1 MAPGFYGPN
10 HLSFNGVPRNRAEY
24 GFRGPPSLAC
34 PPQAPWSTARPLC
47 SGRAR
52 PPSWCLCWLSSV
64 PRWSI
69 AAQCK
74 HVPRCRSRSIRRR
87 LLGRYT
93 DRAGTMSTADIHT
106 SRVLLR
112 HGEIPA
118 GGWRCFWI
126 TGSMVQTG
134 KMTGMQAAA
143 KGHDGHLAQLSQAV
157 GRGLHFDHPVL
168 EGRQRRHH
176 QCQCLDQ
183 LNRMGG
189 RAPIPAND
197 KSSAF
202 NSVVAGSVT
211 IFTIQVNI
219 NNADARSQALQIA
232 RPVGTSNGQ
241 DASRTSDAFK
251 NTLTQ
256 ISKLRVAK

>member
-1 MAPGFYGPN
+1 M
-10 HLSFNGVPRNRAEY
+10 
-24 GFRGPPSLAC
+24 
-34 PPQAPWSTARPLC
+34 
-47 SGRAR
+47 
-52 PPSWCLCWLSSV
+52 
-64 PRWSI
+64 
-69 AAQCK
+69 
-74 HVPRCRSRSIRRR
+74 
-87 LLGRYT
+87 
-93 DRAGTMSTADIHT
+93 ADIHT

-134 KMTGMQAAA
+134 KMTAMQAAA

-232 RPVGTSNGQ
+232 RPVGTSKWSGRLSDIGRVQEHLDADFQAARREVIQFKSAPANEKPGQ
-241 DASRTSDAFK
+241 IWPGS
-251 NTLTQ
+251 
-256 ISKLRVAK
+256 